1 MKMYLRKICWLLLLL
16 LTACATPPGEAP
28 IETVGEQ
35 VPLLPGAMVSAD
47 GLQISYPDN
56 TLFAEGSVLPLPGGM
71 SVLDPLIDFLMTNRD
86 FTVAGIVRSAGH
98 DPDYDRLLA
107 GKRRDILGAI
117 FQNRGIEEQRL
128 QLVTATGSGPPLE
141 LTLQLPGSSSS
152 SGEK

>member
-1 MKMYLRKICWLLLLL
+1 KICWLLLLL

-86 FTVAGIVRSAGH
+86 FTVA
-98 DPDYDRLLA
+98 
-107 GKRRDILGAI
+107 
-117 FQNRGIEEQRL
+117 
-128 QLVTATGSGPPLE
+128 
-141 LTLQLPGSSSS
+141 
-152 SGEK
+152 